1 MIKLKGIKKSF
12 GDLEVLSGVDLT
24 VNDGEVVV
32 ILGPSGSGKTTLLR
46 TINFL
51 DPANAGTIT
60 VGTIKTDCK
69 RADKKVIMEIRK
81 KVAMVFQQYNLFAN
95 KTILQN
101 VMEGLVVVQKKPK
114 KEAEETA
121 RYYLN
126 KVGLS
131 EKYNMYPSQV
141 SGGQQQRA
149 GIARAVALHPEA
161 ILFDEPTSAL
171 DPELV
176 GEVLEVM
183 KNIAKLGTTMIVVT
197 HEMGFAREVAN
208 RVIFMADGHVVEEG
222 TPHEIFDTPKQERTK
237 AFLARIRKDEEELIK
252 RSAF

>member
-1 MIKLKGIKKSF
+1 
-12 GDLEVLSGVDLT
+12 
-24 VNDGEVVV
+24 
-32 ILGPSGSGKTTLLR
+32 
-46 TINFL
+46 
-51 DPANAGTIT
+51 
-60 VGTIKTDCK
+60 
-69 RADKKVIMEIRK
+69 
-81 KVAMVFQQYNLFAN
+81 MVFQQYNLFAN

-101 VMEGLVVVQKKPK
+101 VMEGLLVVQKKQK
-114 KEAEETA
+114 TEAEETA
-121 RYYLN
+121 KLYLD

-131 EKYNMYPSQV
+131 EKYNMYPSQI

-183 KNIAKLGTTMIVVT
+183 KNIARMGTTMIVVT

-208 RVIFMADGHVVEEG
+208 RVVFMADGHIIEEG
-222 TPHEIFDTPKQERTK
+222 TPHEIFDIPKHERTK
-237 AFLARIRKDEEELIK
+237 AFLARIRKNEEELIK
-252 RSAF
+252 RNTF